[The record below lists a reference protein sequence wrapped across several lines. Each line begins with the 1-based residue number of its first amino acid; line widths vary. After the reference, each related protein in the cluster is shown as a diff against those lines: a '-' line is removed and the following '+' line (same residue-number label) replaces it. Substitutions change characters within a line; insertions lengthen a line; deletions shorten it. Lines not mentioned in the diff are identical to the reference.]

1 MTSIDF
7 QFPLR
12 QSTGPDVGMS
22 FFSGRIHRWSC
33 SDLCHKQVLLLRCT
47 RSKMPPNKGDLEF
60 DLEEIMQ
67 AREFAIQNRLN
78 KPHACHSTGVRQAL
92 GHAWPRLAAGARR
105 VPANA
110 GSQNPAVKSWPRA
123 TGRTHNKPKHSNKGG
138 TFPHLAAFR
147 RRQAARVYNDKGQGA
162 SPKAVSDD
170 SGTTMYGSE
179 RLGPISTGFV
189 SSFNLRG
196 PCLRWK

>member
-138 TFPHLAAFR
+138 HFLTWQLLEEDKPQGFTMTRGKGPRLKQSVMILGR
-147 RRQAARVYNDKGQGA
+147 RCMAQKGWDLSQ
-162 SPKAVSDD
+162 
-170 SGTTMYGSE
+170 
-179 RLGPISTGFV
+179 LGLFHHST
-189 SSFNLRG
+189 
-196 PCLRWK
+196 